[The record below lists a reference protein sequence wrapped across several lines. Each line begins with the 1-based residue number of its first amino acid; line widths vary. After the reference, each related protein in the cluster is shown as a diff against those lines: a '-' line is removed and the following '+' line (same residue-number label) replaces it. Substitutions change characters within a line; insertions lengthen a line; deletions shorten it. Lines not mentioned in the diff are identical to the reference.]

1 MENKLIFRNL
11 DKSEYRRQE
20 AYNYLRNNLQFSG
33 PDLKSFMLTSCEANT
48 GKSTVSFELARSM
61 AEAGKKVILID
72 ADMRKS
78 VLIKRYE
85 VQAGTKKPRG
95 LTHYLTKQAALEEIV
110 FSTNIE
116 GMDIILSGPASP
128 NPTELLEGKLFDEMI
143 LKLEERYD
151 AVIVDTPPL
160 GAVIDA
166 AIMGPKCDGAILIL
180 ESEVTSYKAAQEVKK
195 QLEMADCKI
204 LGTILNKVTMDKA
217 GYYYGY
223 YGYYKYYGE
232 YK

>member
-1 MENKLIFRNL
+1 MGNRLTFKNI

-20 AYNYLRNNLQFSG
+20 AYNYLRNNLQFCG
-33 PDLKSFMLTSCEANT
+33 PDLKSFLLTSCESNT
-48 GKSTVSFELARSM
+48 GKSTVSFELARSI
-61 AEAGKKVILID
+61 ADSGKRVILVD

-85 VQAGTKKPRG
+85 VQAENKRPRG
-95 LTHYLTKQAALEEIV
+95 LTHYLTKQASLGEVIFE
-110 FSTNIE
+110 TNVP

-128 NPTELLEGKLFDEMI
+128 NPTELIEGRLFDEMI
-143 LKLEERYD
+143 SALEANYD

-166 AIMGPKCDGAILIL
+166 AIMGPKCDGSILVL
-180 ESEVTSYKAAQEVKK
+180 ESEVTSYRAAQEVKK
-195 QLEMADCKI
+195 QMEMAGCKI
-204 LGTILNKVTMDKA
+204 LGTILNKVTMDKV

>member
-1 MENKLIFRNL
+1 MENRLIFNNL

-61 AEAGKKVILID
+61 AEAGKKVILVD

-78 VLIKRYE
+78 VMIKRYE
-85 VQAGTKKPRG
+85 IKVSGKRPRG
-95 LTHYLTKQAALEEIV
+95 LTHYLTKQATIDEIV
-110 FSTNIE
+110 FETNIP
-116 GMDIILSGPASP
+116 GMDVVLSGPASP
-128 NPTELLEGKLFDEMI
+128 NPTELLEGWLFDHLIDI
-143 LKLEERYD
+143 LEKRYD

-166 AIMGPKCDGAILIL
+166 AIMGPKCDGTILVL
-180 ESEVTSYKAAQEVKK
+180 ESEVTSYRAAQEVKK
-195 QLEMADCKI
+195 QMEVAGCKI
-204 LGTILNKVTMDKA
+204 LGTILNKVTMDKS
-217 GYYYGY
+217 GYYGY